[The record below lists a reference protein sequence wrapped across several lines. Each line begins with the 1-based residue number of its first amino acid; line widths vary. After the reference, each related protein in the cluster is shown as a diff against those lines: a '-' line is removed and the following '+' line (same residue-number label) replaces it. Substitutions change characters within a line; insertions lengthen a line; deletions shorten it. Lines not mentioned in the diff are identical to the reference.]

1 MKFLALVAAMV
12 VALVITQVHDV
23 KGFPVEGES
32 ETDFFN
38 RVDKEK
44 EEDVDPFTFPE
55 TNWFEYEWQVEPDED
70 EEKEKKSLSDSV

>member
-23 KGFPVEGES
+23 KGFPVEGET

-44 EEDVDPFTFPE
+44 EGDVDPFIFPDPD
-55 TNWFEYEWQVEPDED
+55 WFEYEWQVQPYED
-70 EEKEKKSLSDSV
+70 EENVLGQI